1 MNLFRHKRHRPGQRG
16 QGLVEFALAFPVF
29 LLIILGVFEFG
40 RLFITY
46 TSIYAAAREGARFG
60 AAVENVVN
68 SCAGVEAQ
76 AQRAGFIAGNLNV
89 LIQHDTGPGSPVASG
104 CGTTLG
110 ERIIVTA
117 SIPYESVTG
126 IIPDLTLSS
135 VARRTIIREVHLVW
149 TLPPPDAP
157 TATPK
162 PASTAAAP
170 TATSA
175 PGASPTPP
183 PTSTPTTAGV
193 CNGTITWTAGTN
205 GASTATFTNNSGEQ
219 YTLTSI
225 IVTWAKKDPLLNE
238 VIYVGGIYD
247 PISGLLLTS
256 PATVAIPDWVVGT
269 GTTQF
274 EFVFSENNAKFTGVS
289 LVMEDGNGVPCQV
302 W

>member
-1 MNLFRHKRHRPGQRG
+1 MILNRLKHHRPGQRG

-29 LLIILGVFEFG
+29 LLIILGIFEFG

-89 LIQHDTGPGSPVASG
+89 LIQHDSGPGSPVASG

-162 PASTAAAP
+162 PVATEETP
-170 TATSA
+170 EATST
-175 PGASPTPP
+175 PGASPTSP

-205 GASTATFTNNSGEQ
+205 SASTATFTNNSGEQ

-256 PATVAIPDWVVGT
+256 PANVEIPDWVVGT

-289 LVMEDGNGVPCQV
+289 LIMEDGNGVPCQV